1 MYLRFLN
8 SLFKAF
14 VHPTLLSYSS
24 ALKMSISSVRA
35 NLGLAYGYRQ
45 YNGWESRTIQ

>member
-1 MYLRFLN
+1 MYLCFLN

-14 VHPTLLSYSS
+14 VHPKLLGYSF

-35 NLGLAYGYRQ
+35 NLDLAYSYRQ
-45 YNGWESRTIQ
+45 YNGWESRTI